1 MTLFDLPEEGLR
13 RIEVDLIDV
22 QWRYLRL
29 TWDDRASTTMPMP
42 SLVDARPVT
51 PTPAMAAA
59 AGRHALADGGD
70 LYVPPAAV
78 GGRPDAVV
86 VTLHGAGSSP
96 QHSFEPLLPF
106 ADEAGLILLA
116 PKSRRATWDIV
127 YGHFGADVATL
138 DELLADLFRGYPVD
152 PGRVFVSGF
161 SDGASY
167 ALSLGLTNG
176 DLFSGIVAFSPGFA
190 RTVGRTRGKPR
201 VFVSHGT
208 EDTVIRA
215 GGSCRGSAR
224 TGTT

>member
-1 MTLFDLPEEGLR
+1 
-13 RIEVDLIDV
+13 
-22 QWRYLRL
+22 
-29 TWDDRASTTMPMP
+29 
-42 SLVDARPVT
+42 
-51 PTPAMAAA
+51 MAAA

-208 EDTVIRA
+208 EDTVIPIDQTSRRIVPRLRKDGYDVNYLEFAGPHLVPREVARGAVEWLA
-215 GGSCRGSAR
+215 GGVSSG
-224 TGTT
+224 